1 MFFMGNKGVHM
12 KKFITIVFILMF
24 FMIITGCSQDRIS
37 PNEIFDT
44 YVNHWN
50 AEEFDKMYAM
60 LSAESTETYPTEE
73 FVDRYQKIYND
84 LGISDLNITYGELNK
99 EEVKKAFD
107 KGSTTI
113 PLKVNM
119 ESMAGPIEF
128 TYDATLVLNE
138 DKDQSSWD
146 VDWDPGYIFP
156 EIKDGGK
163 ISIRTDLPV
172 RGEILDR
179 NKMPLAMNDIV
190 YEIGIVPANLGDD
203 ADQEKQSIANL
214 LNISVESIDEELDA
228 EWVEPELFVPIK
240 KVPKSEKSLLSEVEQ
255 FDSITKQEASGRI
268 YPSGEAAAHLIGY
281 VGKITSEELEADK
294 SGSYHPS
301 EFIGKRGLEQLLE
314 DQLKGDSGAE
324 IVIVYD
330 DESEALL
337 AEKPVKDGETV
348 TLTIDANIQDKV
360 FNAYEGEA
368 GTASA
373 IDPKTGE
380 ALALVS
386 SPSFDPNELLYG
398 MTQSKWT
405 QLQDDPKAPL
415 LNRFSATFAP
425 GSVIKPVTA
434 AIGLENGN
442 LKPDEGLQINGPTWS
457 NGNGWGDY
465 KVRRVSQTDY
475 PVDLLDAMKR
485 SDNIYFAMQAIRM
498 GSDAYLEGLKN
509 FGFGEDIPFTYPIT
523 NSTISSSGTLEGEV
537 QLANTSYGQ
546 AEIEM
551 SALHL
556 ATTYTA
562 FLNDGNMI
570 KPTLLM
576 SDKTEEI
583 WHENVMT
590 KDQAQLMQDILRDV
604 VATGTAKVANH
615 DELAISGKTGTAEL
629 KHSSDQKGHENGWFI
644 GYPTN
649 EKDIIIAM
657 MIEKTESLGASG
669 FVAEKVSEILLDI
682 NK

>member
-1 MFFMGNKGVHM
+1 M
-12 KKFITIVFILMF
+12 KRFITIVLILI
-24 FMIITGCSQDRIS
+24 FMMVTSACSQDRIS
-37 PNEIFDT
+37 PNERFET

-50 AEEFDKMYAM
+50 AEDFDKMYAM
-60 LSAESTETYPTEE
+60 LSTEAAETYPPVE
-73 FVDRYQKIYND
+73 FIDRYQKIYDD
-84 LGISDLNITYGELNK
+84 LSISDLDITYDELTK
-99 EEVKKAFD
+99 EEIKKAFD
-107 KGSTTI
+107 NESTTI
-113 PLKVNM
+113 PLQVNM

-128 TYDATLVLNE
+128 TYDATLVLTE
-138 DKDQSSWD
+138 DEDQSSWD

-163 ISIRTDLPV
+163 ISIQTDSPV

-240 KVPKSEKSLLSEVEQ
+240 KIPKSEKDLLSQLEQ

-281 VGKITSEELEADK
+281 VGKITNEELEADE
-294 SGSYHPS
+294 SGSYQPH

-314 DQLKGDSGAE
+314 DQLRGEGGVE
-324 IVIVYD
+324 IVIVND
-330 DESEALL
+330 DGDDALL
-337 AEKPVKDGETV
+337 AEKPVKDGENV
-348 TLTIDANIQDKV
+348 MLTIDANIQDEV

-386 SPSFDPNELLYG
+386 SPAFDPNELLYG
-398 MTQSKWT
+398 MTQTKWS

-425 GSVIKPVTA
+425 GSVLKPVSA
-434 AIGLENGN
+434 AIGLENGS
-442 LKPDEGLQINGPTWS
+442 LKPDEGLQINGLTWS
-457 NGNGWGDY
+457 NGSGWGDY
-465 KVRRVSQTDY
+465 KVRRVSQTGQ
-475 PVDLLDAMKR
+475 PVDLADALKR

-498 GSDAYLEGLKN
+498 GSKAYLEGLEN

-523 NSTISSSGTLEGEV
+523 SSTISSSGTIEGEV
-537 QLANTSYGQ
+537 ELANTSYGQ

-576 SDKTEEI
+576 SEETEEI

-604 VATGTAKVANH
+604 VATGTAKVANS
-615 DELAISGKTGTAEL
+615 DKLDISGKTGTAEL
-629 KHSSDQKGHENGWFI
+629 KQASDQKGHENGWFI
-644 GYPTN
+644 GYTTN

-669 FVAEKVSEILLDI
+669 FVAEKVSEILLEI